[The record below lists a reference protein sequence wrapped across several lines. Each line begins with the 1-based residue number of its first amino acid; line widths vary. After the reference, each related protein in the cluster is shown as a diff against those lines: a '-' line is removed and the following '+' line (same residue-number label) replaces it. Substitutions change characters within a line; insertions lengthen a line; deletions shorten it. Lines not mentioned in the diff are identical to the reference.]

1 MKTGFI
7 GLGRMGSGMAAR
19 LCHAGHE
26 VTVFNRSAE
35 KAVPLA
41 AIGAKVAKRIAEV
54 SDCEALFTMLA
65 DDAAAEQVV
74 FGKGGVLESLPQ
86 GAIHVSCSTI
96 SVEFS
101 ARLSAAHREAG
112 QGYVSLPVFGRPDA
126 AASGRLYLVAGGKQD
141 QVEKIRPL
149 LEVLG
154 QKTFHV
160 ADSPESANLVKL
172 SGNFLIAS
180 VIESLGE
187 AFALVE
193 KGGVDRK
200 MYLELLTSSLFD
212 LPVYKN
218 YGRMIAERQFDPAG
232 FAARLGR
239 KDIRLLLGAAEDLKV
254 PLPFAGILR
263 DRFLELAAQ
272 GGDDRDWSAIG
283 GLAARDAALDS

>member
-7 GLGRMGSGMAAR
+7 GLGRMGAAMAAR

-26 VTVFNRSAE
+26 VTVYNRSTE
-35 KAVPLA
+35 KADHLVAMGARRA
-41 AIGAKVAKRIAEV
+41 ADIAEACQSGV
-54 SDCEALFTMLA
+54 IFSMLSDDHAVEEIA
-65 DDAAAEQVV
+65 
-74 FGKGGVLESLPQ
+74 FGKGGILESLAR

-101 ARLSAAHREAG
+101 ARLAAAHREAG
-112 QGYVSLPVFGRPDA
+112 QEYVSLPVFGRPDA
-126 AASGRLYLVAGGKQD
+126 AASGKLYLVAGGERQL
-141 QVEKIRPL
+141 VEKIRPL
-149 LEVLG
+149 LDILG

-172 SGNFLIAS
+172 SGNFLIAT

-212 LPVYKN
+212 LPVYRN
-218 YGRMIAERQFDPAG
+218 YGRMIADRQFDPAG

-239 KDIRLLLGAAEDLKV
+239 KDMRLVLSAAEELKV
-254 PLPFAGILR
+254 PLPFASILR
-263 DRFLELAAQ
+263 DRFLELAAH
-272 GGDDRDWSAIG
+272 GGDDLDWSSIG
-283 GLAARDAALDS
+283 SLAAQDAALDS